1 MLFRSAFFTNL
12 LPTLL
17 FAFLGTVFSAF
28 TVAAIVFSAGQ
39 LQLCYALSPL
49 AALSF
54 GSLIS
59 ATDPV
64 AVLATFQ
71 TLGVSPNLFSMVFG
85 ESVLNDAVAI
95 VLTKTL
101 LSFTHEDVSS
111 LAVGRAFVVFLQ
123 IFIGSSLI
131 GLFSGLLSA
140 IFFKHLALRDHDETV
155 FLEVADLNGT

>member
-1 MLFRSAFFTNL
+1 MY
-12 LPTLL
+12 
-17 FAFLGTVFSAF
+17 G
-28 TVAAIVFSAGQ
+28 AGQ
-39 LQLCYALSPL
+39 LGACYALSPL

-71 TLGVSPNLFSMVFG
+71 ALGVSPNLFSMVFG

-101 LSFTHEDVSS
+101 LSFTQVAVSAS
-111 LAVGRAFVVFLQ
+111 AIMAGLLSFCQ
-123 IFIGSSLI
+123 IFVGSSLI
-131 GLFSGLLSA
+131 GVLLGALSA
-140 IFFKHLALRDHDETV
+140 LFFKHLALRDHDETV
-155 FLEVADLNGT
+155 RGSWP